1 MDLFDTLVDDILS
14 RNEDLLTLRP
24 VVEKEVFHQEILREM
39 SEGGF
44 FKDLTFIGG
53 TCLRDC
59 YSSPRLSEDLDFS
72 TSIDIDMELFHR
84 LGETCKEKIAE
95 RYGLPVVVTAPEREI
110 TDTRTW
116 KIKVITRPEQPH
128 LPSQRIHID
137 ICSVPSFDRRPVM
150 LKDHYGIAAGT
161 SGLILYA
168 ESKEEIL
175 CDKHIA
181 LALRPNR
188 VKQRDLWD
196 ILWLDNQS
204 VNINTELTRKKL
216 KAREIPAEEFL
227 EAYKTRLE
235 IIDTDEGHK
244 NFLFELRRFLP
255 QKTVRKDL
263 AKPEYWTV
271 LIDTLQDAYN
281 RLSTDTVS

>member
-1 MDLFDTLVDDILS
+1 MDLFDTLVDDIL
-14 RNEDLLTLRP
+14 
-24 VVEKEVFHQEILREM
+24 
-39 SEGGF
+39 
-44 FKDLTFIGG
+44 
-53 TCLRDC
+53 
-59 YSSPRLSEDLDFS
+59 
-72 TSIDIDMELFHR
+72 
-84 LGETCKEKIAE
+84 
-95 RYGLPVVVTAPEREI
+95 
-110 TDTRTW
+110 
-116 KIKVITRPEQPH
+116 
-128 LPSQRIHID
+128 
-137 ICSVPSFDRRPVM
+137 
-150 LKDHYGIAAGT
+150 
-161 SGLILYA
+161 
-168 ESKEEIL
+168 

-181 LALRPNR
+181 FALRPNR

-244 NFLFELRRFLP
+244 DFLFELRRFLP

-271 LIDTLQDAYN
+271 LIDTLQDAYK
-281 RLSTDTVS
+281 RMSAATLS